1 MNNVLIFRLK
11 LCYNINKEVFD
22 LENKRTIRY
31 KSRVK
36 ALNNKNNLLI
46 GGAIL
51 VLVVLI
57 ITLSASGGKK
67 PAVQPNFE
75 VNQNKIVES
84 LKDNSTAKT
93 VGELTYYTAEDIKYL
108 EGEKVDVKYY
118 FYGDNKDISRI
129 VYDVTNCD
137 EEKVNKLIK
146 SFDKSYKKIKSS
158 KNTIENSTKLQVRW
172 ISDDTKVY
180 YEKLT
185 VKSNDK
191 NKVLTKRITFIPIK
205 K

>member
-1 MNNVLIFRLK
+1 MLECK
-11 LCYNINKEVFD
+11 KEVFG

-31 KSRVK
+31 KSK
-36 ALNNKNNLLI
+36 ATVLKNKNNLI
-46 GGAIL
+46 IAAIIL

-57 ITLSASGGKK
+57 ITLSVSGGKK
-67 PAVQPNFE
+67 PVAQPNFE

-93 VGELTYYTAEDIKYL
+93 VGKLTYYTAEDIKYL

-118 FYGDNKDISRI
+118 FYGDNKDVSRI

-137 EEKVNKLIK
+137 GEKVNKLIK

-158 KNTIENSTKLQVRW
+158 ENTIQNSTKLQVRW

-191 NKVLTKRITFIPIK
+191 NKVVTKRITFIPIK

>member
-1 MNNVLIFRLK
+1 MV
-11 LCYNINKEVFD
+11 
-22 LENKRTIRY
+22 
-31 KSRVK
+31 
-36 ALNNKNNLLI
+36 
-46 GGAIL
+46 L

-57 ITLSASGGKK
+57 VLLSVSGRKK
-67 PAVQPNFE
+67 PTINVDLKT
-75 VNQNKIVES
+75 NQNQIVQN
-84 LKDNSTAKT
+84 LKDNSTVKT
-93 VGELTYYTAEDIKYL
+93 VGKLTYYTADDIKFL

-118 FYGDNKDISRI
+118 FQGDNNNVSRI

-146 SFDKSYKKIKSS
+146 SFDKSYKKIKSAE
-158 KNTIENSTKLQVRW
+158 KTIENSTKMQIRW

-185 VKSNDK
+185 VKK
-191 NKVLTKRITFIPIK
+191 NNESKVVTKRITFIPNK